1 MAEKIRFKRI
11 SLNKICTLMCRLT
24 ECDDKGQDNL
34 SNCALVQ
41 QGKSVADAQLSADQQ
56 IVDSLEK
63 EFKAEQELNEKL
75 LKWVG
80 LNWEYLDGLL
90 WDEEGE
96 AVELFTKSLDACFK
110 YLVPKLKRW
119 EAWSNPDGSVGFRCS
134 NPHLVKGLE
143 FPIET
148 KAETLSVA
156 LRLAL
161 EKLIKEK

>member
-1 MAEKIRFKRI
+1 MNNVLMRQGVDMKPRKQINQDKM
-11 SLNKICTLMCRLT
+11 ICPDCGKSKSRVMPY
-24 ECDDKGQDNL
+24 CDDCL
-34 SNCALVQ
+34 
-41 QGKSVADAQLSADQQ
+41 GKHLITCDDCRSQ
-56 IVDSLEK
+56 IERDII
-63 EFKAEQELNEKL
+63 
-75 LKWVG
+75 
-80 LNWEYLDGLL
+80 
-90 WDEEGE
+90 
-96 AVELFTKSLDACFK
+96 DACFK

>member
-1 MAEKIRFKRI
+1 MKPRKQINQDKM
-11 SLNKICTLMCRLT
+11 ICPDCGKSKSRVMPY
-24 ECDDKGQDNL
+24 CDDCL
-34 SNCALVQ
+34 
-41 QGKSVADAQLSADQQ
+41 GKHLITCDDCRSQ
-56 IVDSLEK
+56 IERDII
-63 EFKAEQELNEKL
+63 
-75 LKWVG
+75 
-80 LNWEYLDGLL
+80 
-90 WDEEGE
+90 
-96 AVELFTKSLDACFK
+96 DACFK